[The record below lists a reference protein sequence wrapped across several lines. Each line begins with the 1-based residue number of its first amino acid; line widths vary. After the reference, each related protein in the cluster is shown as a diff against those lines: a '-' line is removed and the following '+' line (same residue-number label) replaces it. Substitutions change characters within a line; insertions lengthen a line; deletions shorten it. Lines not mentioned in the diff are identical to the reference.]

1 MAKNRKQKR
10 GKSGD
15 PSRRS
20 GSGSQAKGKHSGA
33 DPQLRGLFKLTE
45 ELIAAAREAVRD
57 SDEGELA
64 LFDTTQLVRSVNAL
78 KACSLL
84 LATSHWA
91 SASGTSRQL
100 FEQLVNLEYL
110 AQRPDR
116 LASVR
121 SYAAYGLIQRIRLQL
136 TEMEHLEQTGR
147 PFDPKHREFLEGL
160 LQANFDEFK
169 GKPKVDG
176 TINFNTSWSGLPV
189 RQLAERSSNAMR
201 SQQYEAV
208 VGRGACRADVRA
220 RLPLSLTRNLA
231 CRPITRRR
239 AQDRTRDRCDIEPFS
254 RSVDDAA
261 ACSSSG
267 PSPKSRVVGSDKGR
281 ARGHRGS
288 DRL

>member
-100 FEQLVNLEYL
+100 FEQLVTRSCS
-110 AQRPDR
+110 RPSTW
-116 LASVR
+116 LNVLTGWPR
-121 SYAAYGLIQRIRLQL
+121 SA
-136 TEMEHLEQTGR
+136 
-147 PFDPKHREFLEGL
+147 
-160 LQANFDEFK
+160 
-169 GKPKVDG
+169 V
-176 TINFNTSWSGLPV
+176 
-189 RQLAERSSNAMR
+189 MR
-201 SQQYEAV
+201 
-208 VGRGACRADVRA
+208 RMD
-220 RLPLSLTRNLA
+220 
-231 CRPITRRR
+231 
-239 AQDRTRDRCDIEPFS
+239 
-254 RSVDDAA
+254 
-261 ACSSSG
+261 
-267 PSPKSRVVGSDKGR
+267 
-281 ARGHRGS
+281 
-288 DRL
+288 